1 MKAEL
6 QQQLASLTP
15 EEKEEVYYFL
25 MPEVMAEAEEE
36 ISPELKA
43 ELERRIREDDEHPEA
58 AMSLEDFKLRWA
70 HRK

>member
-25 MPEVMAEAEEE
+25 MPEVMADAEEE
-36 ISPELKA
+36 ISPDLKA